1 MDQVYRIGR
10 RLGKLMLAL
19 LMFVSLFDLTSLFA
33 NDETNA
39 PAKVIQL
46 CDEEN
51 IQSTEDGE
59 LLIPWS
65 STIETTDE
73 NMLLYND
80 YENTMQDN
88 LYATPD
94 TLNLQIVD
102 HTGGK
107 QIELVEG
114 TDYELYYTNPSDG
127 LFTMNKEDAAQF
139 THFKI
144 MFTDKTKTFSNMMIK
159 YNTHAKIAD
168 VKENEQERKFLNEAT
183 FKIKTDYWITETA
196 TYTYT
201 NPNFKPVEN
210 SMNAQENV
218 NAIYAPREFTW
229 EDDTVKI
236 KASVTQRD
244 IPDNAVMKA
253 ERVTESADKE
263 NNIITEILDQASGTK
278 YYYQVTFTSN
288 DEVVAIDQ
296 SKIKFES
303 SVKPSVKSK
312 LQYRSARSTAY
323 DESGDDP
330 DTSVGNYPNNY
341 KVWRTDENRNHN
353 QEYKFGDFGE
363 QYNLFYI
370 LGNYNVFTFNYYY
383 GTHGVGPMMVGGE
396 AAKQSANGN
405 GEAAIGDGKLN
416 IGGTTTRV
424 DSPHNA
430 PTYIKGNANIVNTI
444 QTDSN
449 VPFFVGK
456 TNSTSKYTIQD
467 IDDKNYYNYYYSD
480 NYVDFNKA
488 EAEIDSQLS
497 QLAKFEGYDTN
508 GKFVEKVNI
517 NADDLVVGKKSD
529 SYEVVS
535 SNEEQFKTVLKIK
548 LGYNYVFDKGAFEK
562 IDAIIYDY
570 ESLNEAT
577 QTTTFINV
585 PDDYTT
591 SEAAYGGLH
600 MPYIFKS
607 KSDALGSTEA
617 VTDIGAY
624 QFASSEVEKGINI
637 AYFMPN
643 AQQIKIGFNKAGE
656 TSGLNK
662 LVGHLVAPKANV
674 DIRSGD
680 YNGSIIAKQVSS
692 TAEGHMWPFKTDL
705 SFGFNKLVDGRMPND
720 DETFYFKL
728 ETICSPDG
736 ASTNVSSKT
745 VKSDEVGNINFD
757 MNLYTKEGI
766 YKYKVSEV
774 YQNTNE
780 YEENSQSFYILV
792 DVIKNSSDVGYG
804 QLKAEVTGYYRN
816 VECTDQI
823 DLSQGSEALTFKNT
837 RKTSVKVN
845 KEWFDTDGNT
855 ALDESHKKPIQ
866 VQLKQHSSIRE
877 GYKIKYK
884 VYYKNQLIKELNT
897 ETPPIKAA
905 SQLKAS
911 TNHDKDSS
919 DYYYLDDIVVLGNSD
934 FSLDH
939 SNYEK
944 SLQNTSKYNGVDI
957 NLINIQSDTTV
968 KIYYGCSNPAGL
980 DLDKNN
986 IKLEYGKSNDFTTE
1000 TKGEIVNYG
1009 NLIDLNS
1016 ENSWT
1021 HTFENLPVSKFE
1033 NGKNYSYTYSI
1044 EEINSLDNFNTEYN
1058 NNDGILSGIIT
1069 VKNILKPVDLT
1080 IQKKSSTGNSNYLGN
1095 ATFNVYKYSD
1105 IQNGAPLKFNE
1116 INGGY
1121 QLSDSGEVDLV
1132 TPTTG
1137 DRQGLIKIVDMPYGD
1152 YVFEETNAPS
1162 GFVVDNK
1169 YIYVHIDYEP
1179 SNSYYQLMGN
1189 SKVPNENMNRVK
1201 LDLTEADTSKIQLKF
1216 AVENTPNIDVPETG
1230 GTPND
1235 RYQKLGFLLAC
1246 TGLAMYAIY
1255 EVKRK
1260 KNKEKST
1267 N

>member
-10 RLGKLMLAL
+10 RLGKLALAL
-19 LMFVSLFDLTSLFA
+19 LMVVSLFDLTSLFA

-80 YENTMQDN
+80 YESTMQDN

-94 TLNLQIVD
+94 TFNLQVID

-107 QIELVEG
+107 KIELVNG

-127 LFTMNKEDAAQF
+127 LFTMNKDDVKQF
-139 THFKI
+139 NHFKI
-144 MFTDKTKTFSNMMIK
+144 MFTDKTKTFSNMVIK
-159 YNTHAKIAD
+159 YDTHAKIAD
-168 VKENEQERKFLNEAT
+168 IKENEQERKFLDEAS
-183 FKIKTDYWITETA
+183 FKIETNYWITETA

-201 NPNFKPVEN
+201 NPNYKPIEN

-218 NAIYAPREFTW
+218 NAIYAPREFNW
-229 EDDTVKI
+229 EDDIVKI

-244 IPDNAVMKA
+244 IPDNVIMKA

-263 NNIITEILDQASGTK
+263 NNIITEILDQTNGLK
-278 YYYQVTFTSN
+278 FYYQVTFTSN
-288 DEVVAIDQ
+288 DEIVAIDQ

-303 SVKPSVKSK
+303 SVKPKVKAN
-312 LQYRSARSTAY
+312 LEYRSARSTAY
-323 DESGDDP
+323 DESGDEP
-330 DTSVGNYPNNY
+330 DTSVGDYPNNY
-341 KVWRTDENRNHN
+341 KVWRDDDNRNHN
-353 QEYKFGDFGE
+353 QDYKFGDFGE

-370 LGNYNVFTFNYYY
+370 LGNYNVFTFDYYY
-383 GTHGVGPMMVGGE
+383 GTHVVGPMIVGGE
-396 AAKQSANGN
+396 ATKQSANGN
-405 GEAAIGDGKLN
+405 GGAAIGDGKLN

-456 TNSTSKYTIQD
+456 TNGTPKYTIQD

-480 NYVDFNKA
+480 DYVDFTEAKA
-488 EAEIDSQLS
+488 KINSQLN
-497 QLAKFEGYDTN
+497 QLADFEGYDTN
-508 GKFVEKVNI
+508 GKYVKKVEIKASDLTVKKQN
-517 NADDLVVGKKSD
+517 DD
-529 SYEVVS
+529 YEVVS
-535 SNEEQFKTVLKIK
+535 SVENEFKTVLKIK
-548 LGYNYVFDKGAFEK
+548 LGNNYVFEKGAFEK

-585 PDDYTT
+585 PDDYST
-591 SEAAYGGLH
+591 SDKAYGGLH

-643 AQQIKIGFNKAGE
+643 AQQIKIGFNKTGE

-662 LVGHLVAPKANV
+662 LVGHLVAPNANV

-680 YNGSIIAKQVSS
+680 YNGSIIANKVSS

-705 SFGFNKLVDGRMPND
+705 SFGFNKLVDGRIPND

-728 ETICSPDG
+728 ETISSPDG

-745 VKSDEVGNINFD
+745 VKCDEVGNINFD
-757 MNLYTKEGI
+757 MNLYTKEGT

-774 YQNTNE
+774 YQNTDE
-780 YEENSQSFYILV
+780 YEENLQNFYILV
-792 DVIKNSSDVGYG
+792 NVEKNGSNVGYG

-816 VECTDQI
+816 VDCTDKI
-823 DLSQGSEALTFKNT
+823 DLSQDSEALTFKNI
-837 RKTSVKVN
+837 RKTSVNVN
-845 KEWFDTDGNT
+845 KKWFDTDGET
-855 ALDESHKKPIQ
+855 KLDENHTKPIQ

-897 ETPPIKAA
+897 ETPPIKKGANLN
-905 SQLKAS
+905 SS
-911 TNHDKDSS
+911 TSHLMAEVDR
-919 DYYYLDDIVVLGNSD
+919 YYLDDVEVVGDANYT
-934 FSLDH
+934 FDH
-939 SNYEK
+939 NGFKESPYN
-944 SLQNTSKYNGVDI
+944 NNKYNGVNLNLADI
-957 NLINIQSDTTV
+957 NSDITV
-968 KIYYGCSNPAGL
+968 KIYYDNDNPSASELG
-980 DLDKNN
+980 DNN
-986 IKLEYGKSNDFTTE
+986 IKLEYEDSSDFTKETE
-1000 TKGEIVNYG
+1000 GEIVNYEESI
-1009 NLIDLNS
+1009 NLNKDN
-1016 ENSWT
+1016 NWT
-1021 HTFENLPVSKFE
+1021 YNFENLPVSEFKD
-1033 NGKNYSYTYSI
+1033 GKNYSYTYSI
-1044 EEINSLDNFNTEYN
+1044 EEINSLDNFNTEYDN
-1058 NNDGILSGIIT
+1058 NEGILSGTIT
-1069 VKNILKPVDLT
+1069 VKNILKPVDLM

-1105 IQNGAPLKFNE
+1105 IQNETPLKFNV
-1116 INGGY
+1116 INDGY
-1121 QLSDSGEVDLV
+1121 QLNDSGKADLV
-1132 TPTTG
+1132 TPATG
-1137 DRQGLIKIVDMPYGD
+1137 DGQGLIKIVNMPYGD

-1189 SKVPNENMNRVK
+1189 SKVPNENMNRVN
-1201 LDLTEADTSKIQLKF
+1201 LDLTKADTSKIQLKF
-1216 AVENTPNIDVPETG
+1216 AVENTPDIDVPETG

-1235 RYQKLGFLLAC
+1235 RYQKIGFLLAC